1 MTKEHVTLDVT
12 NEFRGIFQDHSDHS
26 FALRLYHRHLDEAT
40 CWEQWEK
47 RHSGLESGVM
57 TDCDSHVQ
65 PASRIYT
72 IHSRHS
78 DEHEHPCF

>member
-1 MTKEHVTLDVT
+1 MTKACMLRETLQMPYRITRTTPLLLD
-12 NEFRGIFQDHSDHS
+12 
-26 FALRLYHRHLDEAT
+26 LLYHCQLDEVT
-40 CWEQWEK
+40 CWERWEK